1 VDYSVISSSK
11 QSEEGGDGDEVSE
24 NEATEVVIQFL
35 AKNRD
40 NLNNALVF
48 NDEIFDL
55 MDENIDNQV
64 YLFGVNKPS
73 SKKIT

>member
-1 VDYSVISSSK
+1 MDYSVISSSK

-24 NEATEVVIQFL
+24 NEVTEVVIQFL

>member
-24 NEATEVVIQFL
+24 NEVTEVVIQFL